1 MHARHAL
8 ALAAVV
14 GATLVAGCPAT
25 PNAAAPRVGAGATSC
40 EGASFSLPDD
50 SVVGRHRLFLDP
62 VTAEVLRIDRHASLD
77 FGGRVFANMA
87 PWHFGSFGGRLTQWL
102 WFVVGLVPALLLG
115 SGFWLWLRK
124 RRRKARAT
132 GA

>member
-1 MHARHAL
+1 
-8 ALAAVV
+8 
-14 GATLVAGCPAT
+14 
-25 PNAAAPRVGAGATSC
+25 
-40 EGASFSLPDD
+40 
-50 SVVGRHRLFLDP
+50 VVGRHRLFLDP